1 MLKRS
6 ASILF
11 ALSAVTLG
19 LGNSAS
25 VFGQSCDAVQG
36 KITNTVIGQNP
47 SRTLGVVALVY
58 GPKKTGVKLKCALVG
73 EGQGQGQLPPGEI
86 AFIHTISCD
95 DTAPTPSGPLHS
107 SIWLYTVGT
116 LVPDTSVP
124 GQIASFEET
133 SVLLP
138 GGPLPTGIFAGATNA
153 SHLFVEGAV
162 YITGSIDMTF
172 EGQICK

>member
-6 ASILF
+6 ASTLF
-11 ALSAVTLG
+11 VLSTLTLG

-25 VFGQSCDAVQG
+25 VFGQSGCESVQG
-36 KITNTVIGQNP
+36 KITNTFIAQDG

-58 GPKKTGVKLKCALVG
+58 GSKKKVKLKCALVG
-73 EGQGQGQLPPGEI
+73 QEQGQLPPGEI

-95 DTAPTPSGPLHS
+95 DTTATPSGPLHS
-107 SIWLYTVGT
+107 SIWLFTTGN
-116 LVPDTSVP
+116 LGAPEQGVP
-124 GQIASFEET
+124 GQVATFEET

-138 GGPLPTGIFAGATNA
+138 GAPSPTGVFAGATNA

-162 YITGSIDMTF
+162 YATGSIDMTF